1 MLKDYMLDACKQL
14 VEVRVSEMYDA
25 PVKATSVEVGDY
37 ENFLNGPTPACFLFF
52 QSFQSNITILQQI
65 NVKNMHLVYSAGIGT

>member
-37 ENFLNGPTPACFLFF
+37 ENFLNGPTPASFCFL
-52 QSFQSNITILQQI
+52 SLSN
-65 NVKNMHLVYSAGIGT
+65 